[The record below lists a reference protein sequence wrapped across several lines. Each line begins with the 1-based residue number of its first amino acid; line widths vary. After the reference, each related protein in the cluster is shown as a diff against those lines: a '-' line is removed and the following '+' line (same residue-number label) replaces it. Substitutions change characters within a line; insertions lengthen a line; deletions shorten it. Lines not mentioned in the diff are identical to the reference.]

1 MQFCTMIKLNFPDY
15 QYSIKSK
22 ENKSYIFDP
31 IRKKWLVLNPEE
43 WVRQN
48 CVQFLINEKK
58 FPIGLLQVEKKI
70 EVFNT
75 VKRYDLVVFNTEKKI
90 SLLVEC
96 KSPSVQITQEAFDQI
111 ARYNTVIQSEYL
123 MLTNGL
129 DHFYYQMDFKK
140 KKYIYLTDLPTYNS
154 LK

>member
-58 FPIGLLQVEKKI
+58 IPIGLLQVEKKI

-90 SLLVEC
+90 SLLE
-96 KSPSVQITQEAFDQI
+96 
-111 ARYNTVIQSEYL
+111 
-123 MLTNGL
+123 
-129 DHFYYQMDFKK
+129 FK
-140 KKYIYLTDLPTYNS
+140 
-154 LK
+154 

>member
-1 MQFCTMIKLNFPDY
+1 MIKLTVPDD

-58 FPIGLLQVEKKI
+58 IPIGLLQVEKKI

-96 KSPSVQITQEAFDQI
+96 KSPSVKITQEAFDQI

-129 DHFYYQMDFKK
+129 DHFYYQMDFKE

>member
-15 QYSIKSK
+15 QYSIKSN

-58 FPIGLLQVEKKI
+58 IPIGLLQVEKKI

-75 VKRYDLVVFNTEKKI
+75 VKRYDLVVFNTKKKI

-96 KSPSVQITQEAFDQI
+96 KSPSVKITQEAFDQI

-129 DHFYYQMDFKK
+129 NHFYYQIDFKE
-140 KKYIYLTDLPTYNS
+140 KKYIYLTDLPTYKS
-154 LK
+154 PK

>member
-1 MQFCTMIKLNFPDY
+1 MIKLNFPDY

-58 FPIGLLQVEKKI
+58 IPIGLLQVEKKI

-96 KSPSVQITQEAFDQI
+96 KSPSVKITQEAFDQI

>member
-58 FPIGLLQVEKKI
+58 IPIGLLQVEKKI

-96 KSPSVQITQEAFDQI
+96 KSPSVKITQEAFDQI

-129 DHFYYQMDFKK
+129 NHFYYQIDFKE
-140 KKYIYLTDLPTYNS
+140 KKYIYLTDLPTYKS
-154 LK
+154 PK

>member
-58 FPIGLLQVEKKI
+58 IPIGLLQVEKKI

-96 KSPSVQITQEAFDQI
+96 KSPSLKITQEAFDQI

-129 DHFYYQMDFKK
+129 DHFYYQMDFKE

>member
-1 MQFCTMIKLNFPDY
+1 MQFCKMIKLNFPDY

-58 FPIGLLQVEKKI
+58 IPIGLLQVEKKI

-96 KSPSVQITQEAFDQI
+96 KSPSVKITQEAFDQI

-129 DHFYYQMDFKK
+129 NHFYYQMDFKE
-140 KKYIYLTDLPTYNS
+140 KKYIYLTDLPIYNS
-154 LK
+154 PK

>member
-1 MQFCTMIKLNFPDY
+1 MIKLNFPDY

-58 FPIGLLQVEKKI
+58 IPIGLLQVEKKI

-96 KSPSVQITQEAFDQI
+96 KSPSVKITQEAFDQI

-129 DHFYYQMDFKK
+129 NHFYYQIDFKE
-140 KKYIYLTDLPTYNS
+140 KKYIYLTDLPTYKS
-154 LK
+154 PK

>member
-96 KSPSVQITQEAFDQI
+96 KSPSVKITQEAFDQI

-129 DHFYYQMDFKK
+129 DHFYYQMDFKE

>member
-1 MQFCTMIKLNFPDY
+1 MIKLNFPDY

-96 KSPSVQITQEAFDQI
+96 KSPSVKITQEAFDQI

>member
-58 FPIGLLQVEKKI
+58 IPIGLLQVEKKI

-96 KSPSVQITQEAFDQI
+96 KSPSVKITQEAFDQI

>member
-58 FPIGLLQVEKKI
+58 IPIGLLQVEKKI

-96 KSPSVQITQEAFDQI
+96 KSPSVKITQEAFDQI

-129 DHFYYQMDFKK
+129 DHFYYQMDFKE

>member
-58 FPIGLLQVEKKI
+58 IPIGLLQVEKKI

-96 KSPSVQITQEAFDQI
+96 KSPSVKITQEAFDQI

-140 KKYIYLTDLPTYNS
+140 KKYIYLTDLPIYNS
-154 LK
+154 PK

>member
-58 FPIGLLQVEKKI
+58 KSHWIITSRKKNRGFQHCEK
-70 EVFNT
+70 VRSGGF
-75 VKRYDLVVFNTEKKI
+75 
-90 SLLVEC
+90 
-96 KSPSVQITQEAFDQI
+96 
-111 ARYNTVIQSEYL
+111 
-123 MLTNGL
+123 
-129 DHFYYQMDFKK
+129 
-140 KKYIYLTDLPTYNS
+140 
-154 LK
+154 

>member
-1 MQFCTMIKLNFPDY
+1 MIKLNFPDY

-58 FPIGLLQVEKKI
+58 IPIGLLQVEKKI

-96 KSPSVQITQEAFDQI
+96 KSPSVKITQEAFDQI

-129 DHFYYQMDFKK
+129 DHFYYQMDFKE

>member
-58 FPIGLLQVEKKI
+58 IPIGLLQVEKKI

-96 KSPSVQITQEAFDQI
+96 KSPSVKITQEAFDQI

-129 DHFYYQMDFKK
+129 DHFYYQMDFKEE
-140 KKYIYLTDLPTYNS
+140 KYIYLTDLPTYNS
-154 LK
+154 PK

>member
-58 FPIGLLQVEKKI
+58 IPIGLLQVEKKI

-96 KSPSVQITQEAFDQI
+96 KSPSVKITQEAFDQI

-129 DHFYYQMDFKK
+129 NHFYYQMDFKE

>member
-58 FPIGLLQVEKKI
+58 IPIGLLQVEKKI

-96 KSPSVQITQEAFDQI
+96 KSPSVKITQEAFDQI

-129 DHFYYQMDFKK
+129 NHFYYQMDFKE
-140 KKYIYLTDLPTYNS
+140 KKYIYLTDLPTYKS
-154 LK
+154 PK

>member
-22 ENKSYIFDP
+22 ENKSYIFDL

-96 KSPSVQITQEAFDQI
+96 KSPSVKITQEAFDQI

-129 DHFYYQMDFKK
+129 DHFYYQMDFKEE
-140 KKYIYLTDLPTYNS
+140 KYIYLTDLPTYNS
-154 LK
+154 PK

>member
-1 MQFCTMIKLNFPDY
+1 MIKLNFPDY

-96 KSPSVQITQEAFDQI
+96 KSPSVKITQEAFDQI

-129 DHFYYQMDFKK
+129 DHFYYQMDFKE

>member
-22 ENKSYIFDP
+22 ENKSYIFGP
-31 IRKKWLVLNPEE
+31 VRKKWLVLNPEE

-58 FPIGLLQVEKKI
+58 IPIGLLQVEKKI

-96 KSPSVQITQEAFDQI
+96 KSPSVKITQEAFDQI

-129 DHFYYQMDFKK
+129 NHFYYQMDFKE
-140 KKYIYLTDLPTYNS
+140 KKYIYLTDLPTYKS
-154 LK
+154 PK

>member
-96 KSPSVQITQEAFDQI
+96 KSPSVKITQEAFDQI